1 MQLTCPDCQVECT
14 IDEQSAVTVTCPGC
28 GVLLYSKSGRS
39 GPLAAQLAIPSGQQ
53 AEVSEVDLE
62 KTRQWQRSVDDVL
75 PVPNLFPQRLGRYE
89 LRQKL
94 GEGSFAE
101 VYLAFDSELSRE
113 VALKI
118 PRRNRFSS
126 AEQLRRFLDEAR
138 TSAILEHPGI
148 VRVYDIGWISDEVCF
163 ISMEYCSGGSL
174 NERIKSEVLTCDRA
188 VEVVESLAD
197 AIHFAHLHGFV
208 HRDLKPS
215 NVMIGRDGR
224 PRIVDF
230 GLALSD
236 EEQLKH
242 AGEIAGT
249 LPYMSPEQLRG
260 ETHHLDGRTD
270 IWSLGVILYQLL
282 VGRRPFSG
290 SRELVVDQIRNRE
303 AKPLRQIKDDVPVEL
318 EVICLRCLQKSPAAR
333 YPTAKDLAQDLR
345 AFRERQAPSAS
356 MVMPVAALPP
366 RRNFKSQWIYIG
378 LAMLILIGCLGG
390 LWAAFGLP
398 RTRERDYPVGGTA
411 TEIVLST
418 NRFDGPS
425 VIPDRWY
432 PLLDRRPVEFK
443 WPSDAL
449 PWRHEPQKQLLALD
463 NRGAAYLELG
473 TTDAEH
479 FAIEVE
485 MARSSWTSG
494 HSGIFWGF
502 HTLEAN
508 EAKVDCK
515 WQTALF
521 SIEADVI
528 EQKLYFHL
536 RLNRQL
542 IELDGNLINISNSLT
557 GEVDPGPPQAT
568 KVRFYLE
575 IGKRG
580 PIRLTWNGQPLDG
593 IESRFLD
600 AWGKHG
606 APYQSHGRFG
616 VYNLRGSTTFRD
628 ARFMLLK

>member
-1 MQLTCPDCQVECT
+1 MAYCCT
-14 IDEQSAVTVTCPGC
+14 PNRATPGH
-28 GVLLYSKSGRS
+28 S
-39 GPLAAQLAIPSGQQ
+39 GPLAAQLALPSGQQ

-75 PVPNLFPQRLGRYE
+75 PVPDLFPQRLGRYE

-101 VYLAFDSELSRE
+101 VYLAFDSDLSRE

-174 NERIKSEVLTCDRA
+174 NERIKSELLTCDRA

-197 AIHFAHLHGFV
+197 AIHFAHLHGFI

-260 ETHHLDGRTD
+260 DTHHLDGRTD

-303 AKPLRQIKDDVPVEL
+303 AKPLRQIKDDVPAEL
-318 EVICLRCLQKSPAAR
+318 EAICLRCLQKSPAAR
-333 YPTAKDLAQDLR
+333 YPTAKDLAQELR
-345 AFRERQAPSAS
+345 AFRERQTASAFK
-356 MVMPVAALPP
+356 VMPVATLPQ
-366 RRNFKSQWIYIG
+366 RRSTKSRLIYLC
-378 LAMLILIGCLGG
+378 LAILILLGG
-390 LWAAFGLP
+390 LWAVVGPKPPVDAPELDWSVDRQPLGVAYDLMKRSP
-398 RTRERDYPVGGTA
+398 RKLCWP
-411 TEIVLST
+411 TEETPTTIFTHNTKTGSLNVSSPG
-418 NRFDGPS
+418 F
-425 VIPDRWY
+425 
-432 PLLDRRPVEFK
+432 
-443 WPSDAL
+443 AL
-449 PWRHEPQKQLLALD
+449 
-463 NRGAAYLELG
+463 LELG
-473 TTDAEH
+473 ETEATEFQLEADIYLTTASGDAG
-479 FAIEVE
+479 F
-485 MARSSWTSG
+485 
-494 HSGIFWGF
+494 FWGF
-502 HTLEAN
+502 GWDTNGADKRGQLQATFIRSRPEHLTLPSKMQLQHIRLQPHSKYGLIATDFEP
-508 EAKVDCK
+508 EGSQDIKREFGRSHRLSV
-515 WQTALF
+515 
-521 SIEADVI
+521 
-528 EQKLYFHL
+528 HL
-536 RLNRQL
+536 RDNQLVSFAWDHQLMGEILNQHQFERKS
-542 IELDGNLINISNSLT
+542 GFR
-557 GEVDPGPPQAT
+557 PPFRVQ
-568 KVRFYLE
+568 
-575 IGKRG
+575 
-580 PIRLTWNGQPLDG
+580 
-593 IESRFLD
+593 
-600 AWGKHG
+600 
-606 APYQSHGRFG
+606 GRFG
-616 VYNLRGSTTFRD
+616 ILANGASITVRNV
-628 ARFMLLK
+628 RFTPINYPRKG